1 MEGVRPQL
9 LVTEPTDKFE
19 PSDLY
24 CTSPF
29 DKHVQISERCFIR
42 TDKTYTVNANNNKKK
57 KLGIVMSEG

>member
-19 PSDLY
+19 PSDLQ

-29 DKHVQISERCFIR
+29 DKHVQIYEGCFIR

-57 KLGIVMSEG
+57 KLGIMSEG